1 MPTEADWNRASIAI
15 DALVSAWEREESP
28 PDLVQHARVALVE
41 SDPGSSLR
49 PWLLA
54 ELVKIDMEERR
65 GRTGTRGGAVRVK
78 SVDGYLA
85 EFPEISPYE
94 EELRREDDHV
104 GRRWLD
110 SRPTDPLPEVS
121 DALEGLEPGQVL
133 DDFDLL
139 ESLGR
144 GSFARVFLA
153 RQRSMLRLVA
163 VKVSCGSADEPQTL
177 AQLHHPDIVRVYDQK
192 NLAEVGLHLLYME
205 VLPGGT
211 LADVIDQAQAREQH
225 PSRTEP
231 RRGSTLLSIVDAALA
246 ERPGTRA
253 LHLAARAELESKS
266 WSETTAWLGARLA
279 RALDYA
285 HRRHVLHCDLKP
297 ANVLLTAS
305 YTPKLTDF
313 NVSRRASSSGRTPS
327 RAGGSIAYMSPEQ
340 LEHLDPQR
348 DPLSL
353 DARSDQYSLALL
365 LCEFATLSRPFVADV
380 DLTDPSRAVDRLLA
394 LRRCPEAIERAL
406 PDDEPEL
413 RRVLARCLSPN
424 RDDRYPSCHAL
435 AIEFELTQD
444 PAIRGL
450 RQRARRG
457 WRSLAARWPIAS
469 TIAAVVAPNLAAA
482 IYNYCYNRTEIVGAD
497 PALAAIFHTTQLGV
511 NAVIFP
517 VGIILGARLLRP
529 LARGRDRAP
538 VELDAEPPP
547 LATLEAREAVKLGD
561 RLSLLSIALWLV
573 AGFAYPIA
581 LELGGAGLEPARAAH
596 FFGSL
601 VTCGLVAAAYPF
613 FAVNTL
619 LTEAW
624 WPRLLESPPTPANPQ
639 DLGRL
644 ARRTHVYFNLAVA
657 LPVLTVALFVGLG
670 TQSRTTL
677 LVLLGMSLVGLAVT
691 SSLARRTRRNLAALG
706 RAFRIVADRGE
717 DSFA

>member
-1 MPTEADWNRASIAI
+1 MTGRHMPTEADWNRASIAI
-15 DALVSAWEREESP
+15 DALVSAWEKEESP
-28 PDLVQHARVALVE
+28 PDLVQHARVALLE
-41 SDPGSSLR
+41 SEPEASLR

-65 GRTGTRGGAVRVK
+65 GRTGTRSGAVRVK

-94 EELRREDDHV
+94 EELRREDAHA
-104 GRRWLD
+104 GRRWLE
-110 SRPTDPLPEVS
+110 SRPTDPLPETS
-121 DALEGLEPGQVL
+121 GALEALEPGQVL

-139 ESLGR
+139 EPLGR

-163 VKVSCGSADEPQTL
+163 VKVSCGSAIEPQTL
-177 AQLHHPDIVRVYDQK
+177 AQLHHPDIVRVHDQK
-192 NLAEVGLHLLYME
+192 MLTESGLHLLYME

-211 LADVIDQAQAREQH
+211 LAEVIDQARAIERRQ
-225 PSRTEP
+225 P
-231 RRGSTLLSIVDAALA
+231 RSGATFLSIVDATLA

-253 LHLAARAELESKS
+253 LHLAARAELDTKS

-313 NVSRRASSSGRTPS
+313 NVSRRSTSSSQSPS

-380 DLTDPSRAVDRLLA
+380 DLADPSRAVEQLLA
-394 LRRCPEAIERAL
+394 VRRCPEALARAL
-406 PDDEPEL
+406 PNDDPEL
-413 RRVLARCLSPN
+413 RRILERCLSPD
-424 RDDRYPSCHAL
+424 RGDRYPSCHAL

-444 PAIRGL
+444 SEIRGL
-450 RQRARRG
+450 RQRARHG
-457 WRSLAARWPIAS
+457 WRALAARWPIAS

-482 IYNYCYNRTEIVGAD
+482 IYNYSYNRTEIVGAD
-497 PALAAIFHTTQLGV
+497 PELAAIFHTTQLCV

-517 VGIILGARLLRP
+517 VGILLGARLLRP
-529 LARGRDRAP
+529 LARRREAAP
-538 VELDAEPPP
+538 VASGAETPP
-547 LATLEAREAVKLGD
+547 LEAREAVRLGD
-561 RLSLLSIALWLV
+561 RLSLLSIALWLI
-573 AGFAYPIA
+573 AGVTYPTA
-581 LELGGAGLEPARAAH
+581 LELAGAALDPGRAAH

-624 WPRLLESPPTPANPQ
+624 WPRLLETPPTPASPQ

-644 ARRTHVYFNLAVA
+644 SRRTHVYFNLAVA

-677 LVLLGMSLVGLAVT
+677 LVLLAMSLVGLAVT

-717 DSFA
+717 DTFA